1 MNVATMAIMTIAI
14 ILSTLSSMSPIA
26 AQSTPAA
33 ALLVLSKRDQT
44 LAIVDPASLQVLT
57 TLPAGPDPHEV
68 VASADGKMAFI
79 ANYGGGAYNTISV
92 VDLTEQRA
100 LPRIDLGALR
110 GPHGLA
116 FATGKVY
123 FTAEINK
130 VI

>member
-57 TLPAGPDPHEV
+57 ILPAGDLTRSLSPAGRGCEGP
-68 VASADGKMAFI
+68 SAMCTRVDA
-79 ANYGGGAYNTISV
+79 ARSV
-92 VDLTEQRA
+92 VMAEGHCR
-100 LPRIDLGALR
+100 LGSWD
-110 GPHGLA
+110 
-116 FATGKVY
+116 
-123 FTAEINK
+123 
-130 VI
+130 